1 MAFVWEQ
8 RKFVEFVKNAAKK
21 NKDNIDLEPYAVT
34 NDRGFIAQKDAHD
47 DFGYMSNVD
56 RTAYNIVP
64 PNSFAYNP
72 ARINVGSLGYYEGTE
87 NVIVSSLYEVF
98 QTEEYIDDKFL
109 LHWFKSDSFP
119 RWIEKLQEGSVR
131 LYFYFDKL
139 VQCQMMVP
147 SLEEQKRISAYLD
160 SIDQLITL
168 HQRKRMLRRCFFSI
182 DWEQRKVSEIADRFD
197 NLRVPV
203 AANLRTPG
211 TTPYYGANGIQDYVE
226 GYTHDGEFVL
236 VAEDGANDLK
246 NYPVKCVN
254 GRIWV
259 NNHAHVLQARPQIAS
274 NQFLAYSM
282 SQANI
287 EALLVGG
294 GRAKLNAEVMM
305 GIVLRIPRLQEQE
318 VIGGYFYKLDQ
329 LITLHQCKSNF
340 CKKNEVNAWEQRK
353 LGDLV
358 ERITKKNQ
366 DLLSELPLTISAQ
379 YGLIDQKEFFDKRVA
394 SKDISGYYLIKNGEF
409 AYNKS
414 TSTDAPWGAIKRL
427 DRYETGVL
435 STLYIVFGIK
445 KDTELNSNFLTAYY
459 STNLW
464 HKEIHEIAA
473 EGARNHGLLNIS
485 PADFFKTKLSTP
497 QDLKEQNK
505 IGNYFIQLDQLITLH
520 QWECN
525 INENTEG
532 NDEKQ
537 RKPIKKLI
545 ISEGNLSLVDD
556 MFLLHRMTFL
566 VCNKYILLRLNVVK
580 YKITIIIISNI
591 LYSIVSLLII
601 ACYLIVINKQLIILI
616 YVEIS
621 VVIIKG
627 DDDYARI
634 RS

>member
-1 MAFVWEQ
+1 M
-8 RKFVEFVKNAAKK
+8 KK
-21 NKDNIDLEPYAVT
+21 PKIRFNGF
-34 NDRGFIAQKDAHD
+34 ND
-47 DFGYMSNVD
+47 
-56 RTAYNIVP
+56 
-64 PNSFAYNP
+64 
-72 ARINVGSLGYYEGTE
+72 
-87 NVIVSSLYEVF
+87 
-98 QTEEYIDDKFL
+98 
-109 LHWFKSDSFP
+109 
-119 RWIEKLQEGSVR
+119 
-131 LYFYFDKL
+131 
-139 VQCQMMVP
+139 
-147 SLEEQKRISAYLD
+147 
-160 SIDQLITL
+160 
-168 HQRKRMLRRCFFSI
+168 

-329 LITLHQCKSNF
+329 LITLHQRKCDEI
-340 CKKNEVNAWEQRK
+340 KKLKKYMLQNMFPQDEEKVPKIRFYGFTDDWEQRK

-520 QWECN
+520 QRKC
-525 INENTEG
+525 
-532 NDEKQ
+532 DELKNM
-537 RKPIKKLI
+537 KKFMLQ
-545 ISEGNLSLVDD
+545 N
-556 MFLLHRMTFL
+556 MF
-566 VCNKYILLRLNVVK
+566 V
-580 YKITIIIISNI
+580 
-591 LYSIVSLLII
+591 
-601 ACYLIVINKQLIILI
+601 
-616 YVEIS
+616 
-621 VVIIKG
+621 
-627 DDDYARI
+627 
-634 RS
+634 

>member
-8 RKFVEFVKNAAKK
+8 RKLGDITESYSGGTPTAGKKEYYDGNIPFIRSGEISSDKTELFISEEGLNRSSAKMVKIGDILYALYGATSGEVSISKLKGAINQAILAIQPHQNYDSQFLMQWLRKSK
-21 NKDNIDLEPYAVT
+21 ENIIGTYLQGGQG
-34 NDRGFIAQKDAHD
+34 NLSG
-47 DFGYMSNVD
+47 
-56 RTAYNIVP
+56 NIVKEL
-64 PNSFAYNP
+64 
-72 ARINVGSLGYYEGTE
+72 I
-87 NVIVSSLYEVF
+87 
-98 QTEEYIDDKFL
+98 IDI
-109 LHWFKSDSFP
+109 P
-119 RWIEKLQEGSVR
+119 T
-131 LYFYFDKL
+131 Y
-139 VQCQMMVP
+139 
-147 SLEEQKRISAYLD
+147 EEQKEIGAYLKKLD
-160 SIDQLITL
+160 HLITL

-182 DWEQRKVSEIADRFD
+182 DWEQRKLGEVAKYRNGKAHENCIDDDGKYIVVNSKFVSTNGKVKKFSNMQNEPLFENEVAFVLSDVPNGRAIARTFLVEKSDKYTLNQRIAGITPLNETDPYYLHVLMNRHPYFLAFDDGVKQTNLSVSDVMKFESYYPKYEEQETIGRCFSQLDQLITLLQCKSNFCKKNEVNAWEQRKVSEIADRFD

-329 LITLHQCKSNF
+329 LITLHQ
-340 CKKNEVNAWEQRK
+340 
-353 LGDLV
+353 
-358 ERITKKNQ
+358 
-366 DLLSELPLTISAQ
+366 
-379 YGLIDQKEFFDKRVA
+379 
-394 SKDISGYYLIKNGEF
+394 
-409 AYNKS
+409 
-414 TSTDAPWGAIKRL
+414 
-427 DRYETGVL
+427 
-435 STLYIVFGIK
+435 
-445 KDTELNSNFLTAYY
+445 
-459 STNLW
+459 
-464 HKEIHEIAA
+464 
-473 EGARNHGLLNIS
+473 
-485 PADFFKTKLSTP
+485 
-497 QDLKEQNK
+497 
-505 IGNYFIQLDQLITLH
+505 
-520 QWECN
+520 WECN

>member
-8 RKFVEFVKNAAKK
+8 RKLGDITESYSGGTPTAGKKEYYDGNIPFIRSGEISSDKTELFISEEGLNRSSAKMVKIGDILYALYGATSGEVSISKLKGAINQAILAIQPHQNYDSQFLMQWLRKSK
-21 NKDNIDLEPYAVT
+21 ENIIGTYLQGGQG
-34 NDRGFIAQKDAHD
+34 NLSG
-47 DFGYMSNVD
+47 
-56 RTAYNIVP
+56 NIVKEL
-64 PNSFAYNP
+64 
-72 ARINVGSLGYYEGTE
+72 I
-87 NVIVSSLYEVF
+87 
-98 QTEEYIDDKFL
+98 IDI
-109 LHWFKSDSFP
+109 P
-119 RWIEKLQEGSVR
+119 T
-131 LYFYFDKL
+131 Y
-139 VQCQMMVP
+139 
-147 SLEEQKRISAYLD
+147 EEQKEIGAYLKKLD
-160 SIDQLITL
+160 HLITL

-182 DWEQRKVSEIADRFD
+182 DWEQRKLGEVAKYRNGKAHENCIDDDGKYIVVNSKFVSTNGKVKKFSNMQNEPLFENEVAFVLSDVPNGRAIARTFLVEKSDKYTLNQRIAGITPLNETDPYYLHVLMNRHPYFLAFDDGVKQTNLSVSDVMKFESYYPKYEEQETIGRCFSQLDQLITLHQCKSNFCKKNEVNAWEQRKVSEIADRFD

-329 LITLHQCKSNF
+329 LITLHQ
-340 CKKNEVNAWEQRK
+340 
-353 LGDLV
+353 
-358 ERITKKNQ
+358 
-366 DLLSELPLTISAQ
+366 
-379 YGLIDQKEFFDKRVA
+379 
-394 SKDISGYYLIKNGEF
+394 
-409 AYNKS
+409 
-414 TSTDAPWGAIKRL
+414 
-427 DRYETGVL
+427 
-435 STLYIVFGIK
+435 
-445 KDTELNSNFLTAYY
+445 
-459 STNLW
+459 
-464 HKEIHEIAA
+464 
-473 EGARNHGLLNIS
+473 
-485 PADFFKTKLSTP
+485 
-497 QDLKEQNK
+497 
-505 IGNYFIQLDQLITLH
+505 
-520 QWECN
+520 WECN

>member
-1 MAFVWEQ
+1 MAFV
-8 RKFVEFVKNAAKK
+8 
-21 NKDNIDLEPYAVT
+21 
-34 NDRGFIAQKDAHD
+34 
-47 DFGYMSNVD
+47 
-56 RTAYNIVP
+56 
-64 PNSFAYNP
+64 
-72 ARINVGSLGYYEGTE
+72 
-87 NVIVSSLYEVF
+87 
-98 QTEEYIDDKFL
+98 
-109 LHWFKSDSFP
+109 
-119 RWIEKLQEGSVR
+119 
-131 LYFYFDKL
+131 
-139 VQCQMMVP
+139 
-147 SLEEQKRISAYLD
+147 
-160 SIDQLITL
+160 
-168 HQRKRMLRRCFFSI
+168 
-182 DWEQRKVSEIADRFD
+182 WEQRKVSEIADRFD

-329 LITLHQCKSNF
+329 LITLHQRKRMLRRCFFSIDWEQRKLGDITESYSGGTPTAGKKEYYDGNIPFIRSGEISSDKTELFISEEGLNRSSAKMVKIGDILYALYGATSGEVSISKLKGAINQAILAIQPHQNYDSQFLMQWLRKSKENIIGTYLQGGQGNLSGNIVKELIIDIPTYEEQKEIGAYLKKLDHLITLHQCKSNF

-353 LGDLV
+353 LGEVAKYRNGKAHENCIDDDGKYIVVNSKFVSTNGKVKKFSNMQNEPLFENEVAFVLSDVPNGRAIARTFLV
-358 ERITKKNQ
+358 EKSDKYTLNQRIAGIT
-366 DLLSELPLTISAQ
+366 PLNET
-379 YGLIDQKEFFDKRVA
+379 DP
-394 SKDISGYYLIKNGEF
+394 YYLHVLMNRHPYF
-409 AYNKS
+409 LAF
-414 TSTDAPWGAIKRL
+414 D
-427 DRYETGVL
+427 DGV
-435 STLYIVFGIK
+435 K
-445 KDTELNSNFLTAYY
+445 Q
-459 STNLW
+459 TNLSVSDVM
-464 HKEIHEIAA
+464 KFESYYPKYE
-473 EGARNHGLLNIS
+473 
-485 PADFFKTKLSTP
+485 
-497 QDLKEQNK
+497 EQET
-505 IGNYFIQLDQLITLH
+505 IGRCFSQLDQLITLH

>member
-8 RKFVEFVKNAAKK
+8 RKLGDLVERITKK
-21 NKDNIDLEPYAVT
+21 NQDLLSELPLTISAQYGLIDQKEFFDKRVASKDIS
-34 NDRGFIAQKDAHD
+34 
-47 DFGYMSNVD
+47 GYYLIKNGE
-56 RTAYNIVP
+56 
-64 PNSFAYNP
+64 FAYNKSTSTDAPWGAIKRLDRYETGVLSTLYIVFGIKKDTELNSNFLTAYYSTNLWHKEIHEIAAEGARNHGLLNISP
-72 ARINVGSLGYYEGTE
+72 AD
-87 NVIVSSLYEVF
+87 F
-98 QTEEYIDDKFL
+98 
-109 LHWFKSDSFP
+109 FKT
-119 RWIEKLQEGSVR
+119 KLSTPQDLKEQNKIGN
-131 LYFYFDKL
+131 YFIQL
-139 VQCQMMVP
+139 
-147 SLEEQKRISAYLD
+147 
-160 SIDQLITL
+160 DQLITL

-353 LGDLV
+353 LGEVAKYRNGKAHENCIDDDGKYIVVNSKFVSTNGKVKKFSNMQNEPLFENEVAFVLSDVPNGRAIARTFLV
-358 ERITKKNQ
+358 EKSDKYTLNQRIAGIT
-366 DLLSELPLTISAQ
+366 PLNET
-379 YGLIDQKEFFDKRVA
+379 DP
-394 SKDISGYYLIKNGEF
+394 YYLHVLMNRHPYF
-409 AYNKS
+409 LAF
-414 TSTDAPWGAIKRL
+414 D
-427 DRYETGVL
+427 DGV
-435 STLYIVFGIK
+435 K
-445 KDTELNSNFLTAYY
+445 Q
-459 STNLW
+459 TNLSVSDVM
-464 HKEIHEIAA
+464 KFESYYPKYE
-473 EGARNHGLLNIS
+473 
-485 PADFFKTKLSTP
+485 
-497 QDLKEQNK
+497 EQET
-505 IGNYFIQLDQLITLH
+505 IGRCFSQLDQLITLH

>member
-1 MAFVWEQ
+1 MAFV
-8 RKFVEFVKNAAKK
+8 
-21 NKDNIDLEPYAVT
+21 
-34 NDRGFIAQKDAHD
+34 
-47 DFGYMSNVD
+47 
-56 RTAYNIVP
+56 
-64 PNSFAYNP
+64 
-72 ARINVGSLGYYEGTE
+72 
-87 NVIVSSLYEVF
+87 
-98 QTEEYIDDKFL
+98 
-109 LHWFKSDSFP
+109 
-119 RWIEKLQEGSVR
+119 
-131 LYFYFDKL
+131 
-139 VQCQMMVP
+139 
-147 SLEEQKRISAYLD
+147 
-160 SIDQLITL
+160 
-168 HQRKRMLRRCFFSI
+168 
-182 DWEQRKVSEIADRFD
+182 WEQRKVSEIADRFD

-318 VIGGYFYKLDQ
+318 VIGGYFYKLDQLITLHQRKRMLRRCFFSIDWEQRKLGEVAKYRNGKAHENCIDDDGKYIVVNSKFVSTNGKVKKFSNMQNEPLFENEVAFVLSDVPNGRAIARTFLVEKSDKYTLNQRIAGITPLNETDPYYLHVLMNRHPYFLAFDDGVKQTNLSVSDVMKFESYYPKYEEQETIGRCFSQLDQ